1 LEENP
6 LEAEN
11 FASGGFRRERVS
23 AADQV
28 LDDLRSKIL
37 AGSLKRAAKLPSEKE
52 LASYYHVSSPTVREA
67 IRALSAMGLVEV
79 RHGSGTYV
87 VAESSALMSQA
98 MTAVVELEDI
108 DLLSIFELSATLYQQ
123 AMIMA
128 MDIASDEEILELR
141 RAAQRFET
149 AMQGDEFAA
158 ALEDFLLTFVG
169 LSHNR
174 LLIAMSAFLIE
185 TQIKLARA
193 SASMEPV
200 IWKRIAGNLIRERLA
215 MVEALESRNR
225 DAGVE
230 AVRAYMGRGQELVRE
245 NAGAINSATG

>member
-1 LEENP
+1 M
-6 LEAEN
+6 EAEN
-11 FASGGFRRERVS
+11 FASGGFRRERLG

-52 LASYYHVSSPTVREA
+52 LASYYQVSSPTIREA

-108 DLLSIFELSATLYQQ
+108 YLLSILELSETLYQQ
-123 AMIMA
+123 SMTLA
-128 MDIASDEEILELR
+128 MDTAADGEVLELR
-141 RAAQRFET
+141 RAAERFET
-149 AMQGDEFAA
+149 AMRGDEFAS
-158 ALEDFLLTFVG
+158 ALEDFLFTFVG

-174 LLIAMSAFLIE
+174 LLIAMSGFLIE
-185 TQIKLARA
+185 TQIKLART
-193 SASMEPV
+193 SASMKPALWE
-200 IWKRIAGNLIRERLA
+200 KIAGNLIEERLA
-215 MVEALESRNR
+215 IVESLEAR
-225 DAGVE
+225 DREAAVE
-230 AVRAYMGRGQELVRE
+230 AVRAYMRRGKELVRE
-245 NAGAINSATG
+245 NADLMDAAAG

>member
-1 LEENP
+1 M
-6 LEAEN
+6 EAEN

-37 AGSLKRAAKLPSEKE
+37 AGSLKRDAKLPSEKE
-52 LASYYHVSSPTVREA
+52 LASYYQVSSPTVREA

-98 MTAVVELEDI
+98 MTAVVELEGI
-108 DLLSIFELSATLYQQ
+108 DLLSILELSETLYQQ
-123 AMIMA
+123 VMAMA
-128 MDIASDEEILELR
+128 MDNATDEKIAELR

-149 AMQGDEFAA
+149 AMQGDEFAS
-158 ALEDFLLTFVG
+158 ALEDFLFSFVG

-193 SASMEPV
+193 SASLKPV
-200 IWKRIAGNLIRERLA
+200 MWKKIAGNLIKERLA
-215 MVEALESRNR
+215 IVEALEAR
-225 DAGVE
+225 DREAGAV
-230 AVRAYMGRGQELVRE
+230 AVRTYNRRGQELVRE
-245 NAGAINSATG
+245 NADLMQATA